1 MTKEQILEKIA
12 NEKSYE
18 SWGECMYDTHE
29 HSQIEYACEA
39 MQEYADQELA
49 KERERYDK
57 LYSEFNEVCRQVQI
71 NKDRCGRYEEAYHSE
86 CERSAKM
93 VEALRIIAEK
103 VGHTGIVTGKL

>member
-49 KERERYDK
+49 KEREKAKK
-57 LYSEFNEVCRQVQI
+57 LVESAKNVLL
-71 NKDRCGRYEEAYHSE
+71 
-86 CERSAKM
+86 CERDGQLVSGILSLHILELKQSLT
-93 VEALRIIAEK
+93 EYEK
-103 VGHTGIVTGKL
+103 S